1 VSRWEELGRL
11 VEAEHTAYTAY
22 VAEKNPSVGRVYPT
36 RVTRARKAW
45 VASLDDRNEVADAL
59 AVELGVRRSSVL
71 GRYLLGTYE
80 EDE

>member
-1 VSRWEELGRL
+1 
-11 VEAEHTAYTAY
+11 
-22 VAEKNPSVGRVYPT
+22 
-36 RVTRARKAW
+36 VTRARKAW